1 MKKKIVAIACAAAMM
16 LALPTLAW
24 AAPSPSNNGSVEIG
38 GHNVSYTHEGGEV
51 TIAPATTPA
60 PNVKLEGS
68 EQIVFSLEITA
79 PQGTVVDAEHPL
91 TLTVSL
97 GSQFANANVKI
108 FVHHSS
114 DGTDEVM
121 NAKANAA
128 GVVEFTVTKLS
139 TFTFVA
145 APTTAAADGSAK
157 SPQTGVDFGTVAGA
171 TAVTAIA
178 AGAVF
183 VALRKKVTE

>member
-60 PNVKLEGS
+60 PNVKIEGS

-79 PQGTVVDAEHPL
+79 PQGTVVDAAHPL

-108 FVHHSS
+108 FVHHD